1 MRAKKEV
8 LVTRES
14 LQLMLDDERKDFVM
28 HVVGKALWALFQRQ
42 TEGEQAA
49 NTTDRHNNV
58 GFAGMDAYSGSL
70 SAKYYRKH
78 KRLEGWMVDKWTRK
92 AKNGFARLTK
102 YHKQLNEVALE
113 KKVG

>member
-1 MRAKKEV
+1 MKTKAKV
-8 LVTRES
+8 LVARES
-14 LQLMLDDERKDFVM
+14 LQAMLNDPRPGFAM

-42 TEGEQAA
+42 TDAEQVT
-49 NTTDRHNNV
+49 NETNRHNSI
-58 GFAGMDAYSGSL
+58 GFTGADAYSGSL

-78 KRLEGWMVDKWTRK
+78 KRLEDWMVDKWTRK

-113 KKVG
+113 KKNG